1 MRRQDLPLVAV
12 GGFLG
17 AVSRYGVGLA
27 VGALAPAAAGTLA
40 VNVLGSFAL
49 GALVVVAPRPRTQL
63 LVGTGFLSSFTTYS
77 TFAVETA
84 GMSPTW
90 AAANVGGTYALGVL
104 GALAGRLVGERLW

>member
-1 MRRQDLPLVAV
+1 VHRQDLQLVAV

-27 VGALAPAAAGTLA
+27 VGAVAPAAVGTLA

-49 GALVVVAPRPRTQL
+49 GALVVVASRPRTQL

-84 GMSPTW
+84 DMAPPW
-90 AAANVGGTYALGVL
+90 AAANVAGTYALGVL
-104 GALAGRLVGERLW
+104 AALAGRRVGDRLW